1 MDKNSILHVINMA
14 KDGTITSE
22 EAAEL
27 IEALCMKKEGENSP
41 SGREVGRK
49 KGKLVIHVTP
59 KNENGEAA
67 NITIPLGIAD
77 GFLKK
82 FGASK
87 GMDFE
92 LEEIE
97 ESGIHVETKDETVD
111 IYVER

>member
-1 MDKNSILHVINMA
+1 VDKDSILHVINMA

-22 EAAEL
+22 EAADL
-27 IEALCMKKEGENSP
+27 IEALCMKKEGESSRNAQK
-41 SGREVGRK
+41 VGVK
-49 KGKLVIHVTP
+49 KGKLVIRVTP
-59 KNENGEAA
+59 RNESGEAA

-87 GMDFE
+87 GINFD

-97 ESGIHVETKDETVD
+97 ESGIHVEAKDETVD
-111 IYVER
+111 IHVER